1 MDLENQPTAI
11 VTALAIDDDV
21 VVSNGGD
28 NAPPTNHDVIP
39 PSQEEEKKRGG
50 ICCGNCCD
58 YRIAVIVMS
67 TLQLCTALFCLPLA
81 TNSIFKTGLLV
92 CLLPIPAAICGIC
105 GALRYS
111 IPLVAINI
119 LWYIGKVSSI

>member
-1 MDLENQPTAI
+1 MDPENQPTAI
-11 VTALAIDDDV
+11 VTALAIDAFAADK
-21 VVSNGGD
+21 
-28 NAPPTNHDVIP
+28 APLNIDVIP
-39 PSQEEEKKRGG
+39 SQEQEKKRGG
-50 ICCGNCCD
+50 ICCGGCCD
-58 YRIAVIVMS
+58 YRMAVVVMA
-67 TLQLCTALFCLPLA
+67 TLQICTAVAFLPMA

-92 CLLPIPAAICGIC
+92 CLLPIPAAICGLC